1 VKEAYSAKVGG
12 RGWLGPGA
20 EANGYSEGTETPP
33 DLKESL
39 TFATH
44 RPFED
49 PVINAEWYAPNV
61 WPTEIPELQALCEEY
76 LDRMG
81 ELEKQLLSLLGVALG
96 LEADFF
102 SQHMDHPTYGF
113 NINWYPGVGGRRG
126 AGAGA
131 VPDRAAHRLRDRDH
145 PRPAGR
151 EGGTAGLHRRGRV
164 GGRAVRSRTAF
175 TINIGDLM
183 ARWTGDRWRSGRH
196 RVLPP
201 PADAPAEEL
210 MSLVYFGECTPGT
223 LVESVPAP
231 VGRVAHEPS
240 TRMSICGRSWT
251 RSPLEYAKEP
261 PFVVFTGGPGLGKS
275 AVLGELRAAY
285 RGHTPLALIDC
296 EDELFAR
303 PPAGRADEA
312 WSPVSQAVLTIAEQL
327 AEPVA
332 GAGRI
337 AFPRLTAGLLA
348 VAAGGWRDR
357 DLPRIRQEAERI
369 LLLNDTGSWVAGA
382 TGRWVA
388 GLTGRRVGRV
398 STRLVDALSG
408 TGPAVAP
415 SSTGPHAPA

>member
-1 VKEAYSAKVGG
+1 VTEPQTQPQIQPQIKPRVPTIDLGPWIDGDEQTREDIARTVDDALQTAGFLLVTGHGVDPSLRSRIREAARAFFALPVDVKEAYSAKVGG

-61 WPTEIPELQALCEEY
+61 WPTEIPGLQALCEEY

-113 NINWYPGVGGRRG
+113 NINWYPGVEVVGEPEPGQFRIGPHTDFGTVTILDRQAGKGGLQ
-126 AGAGA
+126 
-131 VPDRAAHRLRDRDH
+131 VFTD
-145 PRPAGR
+145 
-151 EGGTAGLHRRGRV
+151 EGGWEDAPFDP
-164 GGRAVRSRTAF
+164 AAF

-201 PADAPAEEL
+201 PADSPAEEL

-223 LVESVPAP
+223 LVESLPAP
-231 VGRVAHEPS
+231 VGRVAYEAVDSHVYLREKLD
-240 TRMSICGRSWT
+240 SIT
-251 RSPLEYAKEP
+251 
-261 PFVVFTGGPGLGKS
+261 
-275 AVLGELRAAY
+275 
-285 RGHTPLALIDC
+285 
-296 EDELFAR
+296 
-303 PPAGRADEA
+303 
-312 WSPVSQAVLTIAEQL
+312 
-327 AEPVA
+327 
-332 GAGRI
+332 
-337 AFPRLTAGLLA
+337 
-348 VAAGGWRDR
+348 
-357 DLPRIRQEAERI
+357 
-369 LLLNDTGSWVAGA
+369 
-382 TGRWVA
+382 
-388 GLTGRRVGRV
+388 
-398 STRLVDALSG
+398 VD
-408 TGPAVAP
+408 
-415 SSTGPHAPA
+415 